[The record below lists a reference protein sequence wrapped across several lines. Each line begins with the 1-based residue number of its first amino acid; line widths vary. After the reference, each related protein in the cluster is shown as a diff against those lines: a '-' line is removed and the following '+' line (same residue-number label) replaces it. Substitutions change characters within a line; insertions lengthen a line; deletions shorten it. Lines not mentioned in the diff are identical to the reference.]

1 MPKRFSQLPNRTEVS
16 PVPSVESVRFVCTYG
31 TDPYTKTINVPGSD
45 ILNIPNANLTTH
57 INTSATSS
65 RLGHV
70 KLGTGLQVAS
80 DAGMVGVCSNGGLAV
95 RKASTDSVTGVG
107 CVRLASTIDDKSD
120 VSVPTALQVSAA
132 ISGVELGIMPDQSPS
147 QGEWQAL
154 TLPFSV
160 LRNLPITGITIP
172 TFVTAQTTPLY
183 LAAYSYGSG
192 ESKIGVSTNSCT
204 WSAGGSATWEFNT
217 PISISKTASL
227 RLYLIADPADASST
241 SCLCIPGHVKSYY
254 VPNGSCSIRYSGL
267 WYGNR
272 TPQLNIVSN
281 AGHSSL
287 AATSTDQGHVYL
299 ATNETDS
306 RVNAVPTIAQFKALM
321 DRVAALENA

>member
-1 MPKRFSQLPNRTEVS
+1 MSKRLSQLPKRTEVS
-16 PVPSVESVRFVCTYG
+16 PVPEVNSVNFVATYG
-31 TDPYTKTINVPGSD
+31 TDPYTKSVNVPGSD
-45 ILNIPNANLTTH
+45 ILNIPEANLNTH
-57 INTSATSS
+57 KNTAATSTQV
-65 RLGHV
+65 GHV
-70 KLGTGLQVAS
+70 KLGTGIQVAS

-95 RKASTDSVTGVG
+95 RKASIDSTTGVG
-107 CVRLASTIDDKSD
+107 CVRLAATIDDKTD

-147 QGEWQAL
+147 EGEWQAL
-154 TLPFSV
+154 ALPFSV
-160 LRNLPITGITIP
+160 LRGIPVTGINIP
-172 TFVTAQTTPLY
+172 AFVTAQTTPLY
-183 LAAYSYGSG
+183 LAAYYFYGSG

-204 WSAGGSATWEFNT
+204 WSAGGSATWEFDT
-217 PISISKTASL
+217 PINGASL

-272 TPQLNIVSN
+272 TPQLNIISN

-299 ATNETDS
+299 ATSETDS

-321 DRVAALENA
+321 DRVAALEHA

>member
-1 MPKRFSQLPNRTEVS
+1 MPKRLSQLPKRTEVS
-16 PVPSVESVRFVCTYG
+16 PTPEVGNVNFVATYG
-31 TDPYTKTINVPGSD
+31 TDPYTKSVNVPGSD
-45 ILNIPNANLTTH
+45 ILNIPEANLNTH
-57 INTSATSS
+57 KNTAATAS

-70 KLGTGLQVAS
+70 KLGTGIQVAS

-95 RKASTDSVTGVG
+95 RKASIDSTTGVG
-107 CVRLASTIDDKSD
+107 CVRLAATIDDKTD

-147 QGEWQAL
+147 EGEWQAL

-160 LRNLPITGITIP
+160 LRGIPVTGINIP
-172 TFVTAQTTPLY
+172 AFITAQTTPLY
-183 LAAYSYGSG
+183 LAAYYFYGSG

-204 WSAGGSATWEFNT
+204 WSAGGSATWEFDT
-217 PISISKTASL
+217 PINRASL

-272 TPQLNIVSN
+272 TPQLNIISN
-281 AGHSSL
+281 AGHSYL

-299 ATNETDS
+299 ATSETDS

>member
-1 MPKRFSQLPNRTEVS
+1 MPKRLSQLPKRTEVS
-16 PVPSVESVRFVCTYG
+16 PTPEVGNVNFVATYG
-31 TDPYTKTINVPGSD
+31 TDPYTKSVNVPGSD
-45 ILNIPNANLTTH
+45 ILNIPEANLNTH
-57 INTSATSS
+57 KNTAATAS

-70 KLGTGLQVAS
+70 KLGTGIQVAS

-95 RKASTDSVTGVG
+95 RKASIDSTTGVG
-107 CVRLASTIDDKSD
+107 CVRLAATIDDKTD

-147 QGEWQAL
+147 EGEWQAL

-160 LRNLPITGITIP
+160 LRGIPVTGINIP
-172 TFVTAQTTPLY
+172 AFVTAQTTPLY
-183 LAAYSYGSG
+183 LAAYYFYGSG

-204 WSAGGSATWEFNT
+204 WSAGGSATWEFDT
-217 PISISKTASL
+217 PINRASL

-272 TPQLNIVSN
+272 TPQLNIISN
-281 AGHSSL
+281 AGHSYL

-299 ATNETDS
+299 ATSETDS

>member
-1 MPKRFSQLPNRTEVS
+1 MSKRLSQLPKRIEVS
-16 PVPSVESVRFVCTYG
+16 PTPEVGNVNFVATYG
-31 TDPYTKTINVPGSD
+31 TDPYTKSVNVPGSD
-45 ILNIPNANLTTH
+45 ILNIPEANLNTH
-57 INTSATSS
+57 KNTVATAS

-70 KLGTGLQVAS
+70 KLGTGIQVAS
-80 DAGMVGVCSNGGLAV
+80 DAGMVGKCANGGLAV
-95 RKASTDSVTGVG
+95 RKASIDPVSGVG
-107 CVRLASTIDDKSD
+107 CVRLAATIDDKTD

-147 QGEWQAL
+147 EGEWQAL

-160 LRNLPITGITIP
+160 LRGIPVTGINIP
-172 TFVTAQTTPLY
+172 AFVTAQTTPLY
-183 LAAYSYGSG
+183 LAAYSYEGS
-192 ESKIGVSTNSCT
+192 ETKIGVSTNSCT
-204 WSAGGSATWEFNT
+204 WSAGGSATWEFDT
-217 PISISKTASL
+217 PINISKAASL
-227 RLYLIADPADASST
+227 RLYLITDPADASPT

-299 ATNETDS
+299 ATSETDS
-306 RVNAVPTIAQFKALM
+306 RDNAVPTIAQFKALM